1 MFSPHHSVDDDD
13 DGSFLNSTKHKTP
26 LRFISLLMSFALK
39 EESFFSISG
48 GGGGEK
54 ILRIRDD
61 DQIFESLFQHIDHLS
76 LSLSPF
82 NYNYY

>member
-48 GGGGEK
+48 GGEK

-76 LSLSPF
+76 LSPF
-82 NYNYY
+82 NYNYYY